1 MASSNRVFESGD
13 YMTDVHKV
21 TVQVRAPKGT
31 FPGEVAEGWYCVI
44 DNAVVM
50 TDADGKS
57 VDSEKHTLTP
67 GEDAGLKACRLVR
80 QRRSTGPR
88 GWNDRL
94 VYPRAWRKV

>member
-31 FPGEVAEGWYCVI
+31 FPGEVAIGHY
-44 DNAVVM
+44 VVVDGALVM
-50 TDADGKS
+50 ADADGKP

-67 GEDAGLKACRLVR
+67 GEDAKLKACRLVR
-80 QRRSTGPR
+80 RASYGST
-88 GWNDRL
+88 RL
-94 VYPRAWRKV
+94 R